1 MTRAAFCALAVAL
14 LAGPL
19 QAQSSG
25 LGAAIAAGQ
34 VGERYD
40 GYMGSVGTPSEGLR
54 REIAAVNLRRRNLY
68 IQLATRRRV
77 TPAVVGI
84 TTACELFAQLASG
97 EAYMLADGTWRQRA
111 PGEPAP
117 RPDHCR

>member
-1 MTRAAFCALAVAL
+1 MTRAAFCALAAAL

-84 TTACELFAQLASG
+84 TTACELFTQLAPG
-97 EAYMLADGTWRQRA
+97 EAYMLADGAWRQRA
-111 PGEPAP
+111 PAEPAP